1 MIKPPTIFSHSK
13 FGKRGGDSNGINMKR
28 LQESD
33 SMSENELPHNKS
45 ENDRPEPPPRPDT
58 GAFIEP
64 PPLPPKKQFSDIVI
78 RPNSNT
84 SNSSGGSRSV
94 ETTRY
99 DYLSGK
105 KLTSSDDTAPPLPL
119 PSRRLGKSDTS
130 FPGPQRPQKKMEDD
144 YLTPITSTDIPTLL
158 PPPQKK
164 DPSKMTRGPRRSD
177 YESSSQIKDTSPNL
191 MESQPPDPAITEM
204 TLTNLLSLGIKD
216 MAKKLNV
223 PESKLSTMTL
233 IELTSYLSK
242 FLENSKQQQTSSTP
256 PVVATFKVN
265 FDQPMQL
272 AQDDTF
278 FAKFDDNFGED
289 DKFEPDFD
297 KLNNL
302 KPNTPP
308 PSADRYAAF
317 REIIIEQEIVQ
328 PSVSPTIQFEEER
341 KSSITGEK
349 QDGRLS
355 TSLDFEKAVEAQI
368 NRLSPNMQIGSV
380 EMAPP
385 PPPIAKIDTKITEK
399 IANAKDRYAALRDI
413 ILVEDLFEKPSVPL
427 TSSSN
432 SEEKEEDLFESFDE
446 SKITHQQQDEIN
458 QTDDREQISPEI
470 NISAAI
476 GITDAPPDPEM
487 LSSDSNQNNNN
498 NLSTTNMSNRDDIE
512 IDEYMNRAISNLSI
526 NSRGNLSPAVSATSK
541 SPTTKMAQSA
551 NASTSPMRI
560 QNNGSSKSPC
570 GGIEQSMSSLS
581 VHVNDM
587 STSPIPIQKTP
598 DPLPPVKQEGSC
610 SDVSPEV
617 VNDKEGIFCSVLV
630 YF

>member
-1 MIKPPTIFSHSK
+1 MTQQ
-13 FGKRGGDSNGINMKR
+13 D
-28 LQESD
+28 E
-33 SMSENELPHNKS
+33 
-45 ENDRPEPPPRPDT
+45 
-58 GAFIEP
+58 
-64 PPLPPKKQFSDIVI
+64 
-78 RPNSNT
+78 
-84 SNSSGGSRSV
+84 
-94 ETTRY
+94 
-99 DYLSGK
+99 
-105 KLTSSDDTAPPLPL
+105 TAPPLPL

-130 FPGPQRPQKKMEDD
+130 FPGPQRPQKKIEDD
-144 YLTPITSTDIPTLL
+144 YLTPITSTDIPTIL

-177 YESSSQIKDTSPNL
+177 YESTQQMKDTPPNL
-191 MESQPPDPAITEM
+191 LQDPYSNKEPDPAITEM
-204 TLTNLLSLGIKD
+204 TLTHLLSLGIKD

-242 FLENSKQQQTSSTP
+242 FLESSKQHEQTP
-256 PVVATFKVN
+256 PKSFVSASPPIVATFKVN
-265 FDQPMQL
+265 FDQPIPMST
-272 AQDDTF
+272 QDDSF

-289 DKFEPDFD
+289 EKFEPDFD

-302 KPNTPP
+302 KPVTPP

-317 REIIIEQEIVQ
+317 REIIIEPE
-328 PSVSPTIQFEEER
+328 VSPPQELQSMSPQTEGQDEFYSI
-341 KSSITGEK
+341 KSSCAEK

-368 NRLSPNMQIGSV
+368 NRLSPNLQVGGGADTS
-380 EMAPP
+380 MAP

-413 ILVEDLFEKPSVPL
+413 ILVEDLFEKPAVPL

-446 SKITHQQQDEIN
+446 SKISHVAPPQQMDEQE
-458 QTDDREQISPEI
+458 QTSPEI

-476 GITDAPPDPEM
+476 GIVDAPMHSLHVTGNGSQEM
-487 LSSDSNQNNNN
+487 LSSMELNP
-498 NLSTTNMSNRDDIE
+498 NLSNTTSNRDDIE

-526 NSRGNLSPAVSATSK
+526 NSRGNLSPAAVISGSCSK
-541 SPTTKMAQSA
+541 SPTKMMMAHSA
-551 NASTSPMRI
+551 NASTSPMRVL
-560 QNNGSSKSPC
+560 QNSASANRSPSTQLA
-570 GGIEQSMSSLS
+570 QSMSSLS

-587 STSPIPIQKTP
+587 STSPIPIQKSPETVAV
-598 DPLPPVKQEGSC
+598 DKGAARHAQEGSL

-617 VNDKEGIFCSVLV
+617 VNYKEGKCLDMLCRRIEA
-630 YF
+630 